1 MELSEIIRE
10 QDSLVQFQKEDIL
23 DYIDGLQDSYP
34 VHKEELKNKIHELI
48 ENMEIVEDYR
58 QTSLVGNMLKF
69 WNKDNPHK

>member
-34 VHKEELKNKIHELI
+34 VHKEELKLKIHELI
-48 ENMEIVEDYR
+48 ENMEIVEGYR

-69 WNKDNPHK
+69 WDKDNPS